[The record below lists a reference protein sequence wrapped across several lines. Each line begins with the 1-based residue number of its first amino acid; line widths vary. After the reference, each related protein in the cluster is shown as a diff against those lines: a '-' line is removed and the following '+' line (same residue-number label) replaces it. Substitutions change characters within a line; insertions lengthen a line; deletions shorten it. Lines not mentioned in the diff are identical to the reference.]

1 MAEDMTGDVRS
12 AGGGQPDPSG
22 ILERL
27 SIRGPVVGLYDAPD
41 AAPFA
46 PLTLPGSRAC
56 VFASLREW
64 QRGET
69 LHLTKDRHGCG
80 AMHLL
85 GVETRPREDLLR
97 FLYEEEGL
105 RADAELMKAWLDQ
118 APHYVP
124 RHENL
129 LIGPLRPAQYEY
141 LRSVTFYVNADQLAV
156 LTAGAGYY
164 SRPGDLPPVI
174 APFGSG
180 CMQLAALF
188 DDLEQP
194 QALIGGL
201 DHAARK
207 YMEPWMIAF
216 TVTRPM
222 FARLCAW
229 ADDAHSSLH
238 TEFLNGLIRARK
250 GSLG

>member
-1 MAEDMTGDVRS
+1 MTNDAPADGRD
-12 AGGGQPDPSG
+12 AGHLQPDPSSM
-22 ILERL
+22 LERL

-46 PLTLPGSRAC
+46 PLTVPNPRAC
-56 VFASLREW
+56 VFASMREW
-64 QRGET
+64 RQGVT
-69 LHLTKDRHGCG
+69 LHLTRERHGCG

-85 GVETRPREDLLR
+85 GVETRSREDLLR

-105 RADAELMKAWLDQ
+105 RADAGLMKDWLDH

-129 LIGPLRPAQYEY
+129 LIGPLRPGQYEY

-156 LTAGAGYY
+156 LAAGAGYY
-164 SRPGDLPPVI
+164 HRPGDISPVI

-222 FARLCAW
+222 FACLCSW
-229 ADDAHSSLH
+229 ADDPHSSLH